1 MQKILVSG
9 KSKSSGKT
17 TFIINMLKNLR
28 GEVCVIKS
36 TIHDKYSD
44 FKLIDDKDIIMM
56 NDTDTAKFVESGA
69 KKVYFLKSNKN
80 DLKKGIEKN
89 IKKITDFDYLIV
101 EGNSI
106 IDYINF
112 NLIFYLDKEGG
123 DKKQSAVKCEK
134 KSDIIIRAKCYESFE
149 FNTGELS
156 CSQAH
161 LIGDSLGINLKKIG
175 KMIKE
180 KDIKVSNCQ
189 LGLF

>member
-1 MQKILVSG
+1 MQKVLVSG

-28 GEVCVIKS
+28 GDVCVIKS

-44 FKLIDDKDIIMM
+44 FKLIDDDKIIMM
-56 NDTDTAKFVESGA
+56 EDTDTAKFIKSGA
-69 KKVYFLKSNKN
+69 TKVYFLKSNKKN
-80 DLKKGIEKN
+80 LKKGIEKN
-89 IKKITDFDYLIV
+89 IKNITDFDYLIV

-123 DKKQSAVKCEK
+123 DKKESAVKCEN
-134 KSDIIIRAKCYESFE
+134 KSDIIIGRNGYESFD
-149 FNTGELS
+149 FNTNELS

-161 LIGDSLGINLKKIG
+161 LIGNSLGINLKKIG
-175 KMIKE
+175 KMIKDE
-180 KDIKVSNCQ
+180 DIKVTNCQ

>member
-1 MQKILVSG
+1 MQKVLVSG

-17 TFIINMLKNLR
+17 TFITKMLGNLK

-36 TIHDKYSD
+36 TIHDKYTH
-44 FKLIDDKDIIMM
+44 FELIDEKEIIQKD
-56 NDTDTAKFVESGA
+56 NTDTSKFIKSGA
-69 KKVYFLKSNKN
+69 KKVYFLKSNKDN
-80 DLKKGIEKN
+80 LKKGIERN
-89 IKKITDFDYLIV
+89 IKKITNFDYLIV

-123 DKKQSAVKCEK
+123 DKKDSAVKCENQ
-134 KSDIIIRAKCYESFE
+134 SDIIIGRKDYNSIE

-161 LIGDSLGINLKKIG
+161 LLGNSLGIKLKKIG
-175 KMIKE
+175 KIIKE
-180 KDIKVSNCQ
+180 EDIKVTDCQ